1 MTVADFD
8 GAGLLRCRSRLHLR
22 RPIST
27 KRPEPEKSLERPHTG
42 KRLTPEEVP
51 E

>member
-8 GAGLLRCRSRLHLR
+8 GSGLLHCRSCLHLR

-27 KRPEPEKSLERPHTG
+27 KRPEPENSLERPYTG